1 MATGSYRILETEDMT
16 VLDKKIK
23 LLAVTHHN
31 RKNINPI
38 RPEASQ
44 IIGLHKSGNVDV
56 TVMCNPDSTLVP
68 YFEQH
73 GIKVITDP
81 LDKKV
86 SLSTIKKIRRHL
98 IEHDIDILHLFN
110 NIACSNG
117 ATAAIGT
124 KARVIAYRGQTG
136 NVSRWDPSIYLT
148 MLHPRLDRIICVA
161 QAVADDLKLHLWG
174 DKSKAVT
181 VYKGHDQS
189 WYQNLP
195 ADLTELNLP
204 EDTFKLSLVANLRP
218 RKGLHVLMDA
228 MALIPEECN
237 IDVLLVGADPKSEQI
252 QKMIARSGKPSR
264 IHALGYREDAPEV
277 AAASDLVI
285 LPTTKREGLCRAV
298 LEANSYGI
306 PAVVSDTGGN
316 AELVEHG
323 VTGLV
328 VQPSQPQELA
338 NAILELYNDRQ
349 RCAQFGVN
357 AKQRVIE
364 KFNVE
369 QGVEATLSVYQEL
382 LGCK

>member
-1 MATGSYRILETEDMT
+1 MT
-16 VLDKKIK
+16 ALDKKIK
-23 LLAVTHHN
+23 LLAVTHHS

-44 IIGLHKSGNVDV
+44 IIGLHKSGKVDV
-56 TVMCNPDSTLVP
+56 TVMCNPNSTLIP

-73 GIKVITDP
+73 GIKVLTDP
-81 LDKKV
+81 LNKKL
-86 SLSTIKKIRRHL
+86 SLSTMKKIRRYV
-98 IEHDIDILHLFN
+98 IEHEIDILHLFN

-124 KARVIAYRGQTG
+124 KAKVIAYRGQTG
-136 NVSRWDPSIYLT
+136 NISRLDPSAYLT
-148 MLHPRLDRIICVA
+148 MLHPRLNKIICVA
-161 QAVADDLKLHLWG
+161 QAVVDDLKLHLWG
-174 DKSKAVT
+174 NKDKAIT

-189 WYQNLP
+189 WYQNPP
-195 ADLTELNLP
+195 ANLADLNLP

-228 MALIPEECN
+228 MALMPDDCN
-237 IDVLLVGADPKSEQI
+237 IDVLLVGADPRSEQI
-252 QKMIARSGKPSR
+252 QQMIERSGKPSR

-298 LEANSYGI
+298 LEANSYGV

-338 NAILELYNDRQ
+338 DAILELYNDRQ
-349 RCAQFGVN
+349 RCVQFGVN
-357 AKQRVIE
+357 AKQRVID

-369 QGVEATLSVYQEL
+369 QGVEATLHIYENL
-382 LGCK
+382 IK